1 MLLKIRNL
9 LTPQE
14 IARLA
19 ALSRELRFVEGR
31 ASNPANE
38 TKNNLQADTS
48 DPKHAEAAQL
58 VSTAFARSREF
69 MDFALPKRVAPPL
82 LSRYSPGMKYGAHA
96 DAALI
101 PLDRSRLR
109 SDVSCT
115 VFLNDPATYE
125 GGELSIVIGNQA
137 IAFKGA
143 PGDAILYPSTT
154 LHEVIPVRSGERL
167 VAITFIESYIA
178 DPHQRMQVYELNEIA
193 AIEGLRMNPES
204 RCMVGTSIVERRVR
218 WARRLCRSSRP
229 PTHQATP
236 SCRGRATS

>member
-14 IARLA
+14 ITRLTG
-19 ALSRELRFVEGR
+19 LSRELRFVEGR

-48 DPKHAEAAQL
+48 DPKHAEAVQV

-69 MDFALPKRVAPPL
+69 MEFALPKRVAPPL
-82 LSRYSPGMKYGAHA
+82 LSRYAPGMKYGAHA

-101 PLDRSRLR
+101 PLASSRLR

-115 VFLNDPATYE
+115 VFINDPASYE

-143 PGDAILYPSTT
+143 PGEAILYPSTT

-167 VAITFIESYIA
+167 VAITFIESFIP
-178 DPHQRMQVYELNEIA
+178 DPHQRMQVYELNDIA
-193 AIEGLRMNPES
+193 ALEGTTMRWES
-204 RCMVGTSIVERRVR
+204 RVR
-218 WARRLCRSSRP
+218 LDVVRQNLMRMWS
-229 PTHQATP
+229 TT
-236 SCRGRATS
+236 